1 MSKMGA
7 TSIHRIGESIQ
18 TLASDLIR
26 FVYPPECLVCEEIIS
41 STSPYYCERC
51 LESATLLHKP
61 LCFYCKSVIDDVR
74 RGCPHCRTYN
84 PSPISLLWAVG
95 VFDQF
100 HRPIVHGIKYSGLDP
115 LGTEMGETLATDRI
129 GTTDHIPEINAVIP
143 IPLHWSR
150 AMSRGFNQS
159 EIIARP
165 IAEHLGASL
174 ECNALK
180 RVRRTSDQTGLN
192 ANQRRAN
199 MRKAFEIVDPDA
211 VHSKRVLLVDD
222 VTTTGA
228 TLEEAATELRLA
240 GCKNVYAAVVAVATL
255 EVHV

>member
-1 MSKMGA
+1 MRA
-7 TSIHRIGESIQ
+7 TFLNTIGESVQ

-41 STSPYYCERC
+41 GDGPYYCEKC
-51 LESATLLHKP
+51 HSSATHLPRP
-61 LCFYCKSVIDDVR
+61 LCFACKAEIDDIR
-74 RGCPHCRTYN
+74 RGCPNCRTYN

-95 VFDQF
+95 IFDEF

-115 LGTEMGETLATDRI
+115 LGIEMGEILAIDRM
-129 GTTDHIPEINAVIP
+129 GVTDHLPEIDVVIP

-150 AMSRGFNQS
+150 AISRGFNQS
-159 EIIARP
+159 EIVARP
-165 IAEHLGASL
+165 IAEHLGASF
-174 ECNALK
+174 ECDVLM

-192 ANQRRAN
+192 AAQRREN
-199 MRKAFEIVDPDA
+199 MRKAFEIVEPDA

-228 TLEEAATELRLA
+228 TLEEAATELRLG
-240 GCKNVYAAVVAVATL
+240 GCRNVYAAVIAVATV

>member
-1 MSKMGA
+1 MRVTFLNS
-7 TSIHRIGESIQ
+7 IGESVQ
-18 TLASDLIR
+18 TLAADLIR
-26 FVYPPECLVCEEIIS
+26 FVYPPECLICEEIIAAG
-41 STSPYYCERC
+41 SPYYCEKCR
-51 LESATLLHKP
+51 ETATYLPKP
-61 LCFYCKSVIDDVR
+61 LCFACKSEIDDIR
-74 RGCPHCRTYN
+74 RGCPNCRSYN

-115 LGTEMGETLATDRI
+115 LGTEMGGTLATDRI
-129 GTTDHIPEINAVIP
+129 EATEYIPEIDAVIP

-150 AMSRGFNQS
+150 SMSRGFNQS

-165 IAEHLGASL
+165 IADQLGARL
-174 ECNALK
+174 EGNVLK

-192 ANQRRAN
+192 ADQRREN
-199 MRKAFEIVDPDA
+199 MRKAFEVIDA
-211 VHSKRVLLVDD
+211 NRVHSKRVLLVDD

-240 GCKNVYAAVVAVATL
+240 GCRNVYAAVIALATL